1 MVSQFRG
8 MIEFLDR
15 IGIYDVILPFLLV
28 FTAVFAILEKT
39 KILGMEKV
47 DGKETTRKNQ
57 NSMIAFVVAFLVVAS
72 SELVRTINEAMAN
85 IVLLL
90 LLSITFMLLVG
101 SLHTGEKEFALDK
114 TWRNVF
120 YGIFFVGIV
129 GIFLHAIHYNDQ
141 PFLEWAW
148 EYLQNNWGTNWFG
161 SVILIGII
169 IGFML
174 FITKD
179 PSKGS
184 GGSSDHGHGGG
195 H

>member
-1 MVSQFRG
+1 MVSEFRG
-8 MIEFLDR
+8 MIEFLDK

-47 DGKETTRKNQ
+47 DGKEYTRKNQ
-57 NSMIAFVVAFLVVAS
+57 NSMIAFVISFLVVAS
-72 SELVRTINEAMAN
+72 SEIVRTINEAMAN

-90 LLSITFMLLVG
+90 LLSITFMMLVG
-101 SLHTGEKEFALDK
+101 SLHTGDKEFALDK

-120 YGIFFVGIV
+120 YGIFFVGII
-129 GIFLHAIHYNDQ
+129 GIFLHAIRYNDQ

-148 EYLQNNWGTNWFG
+148 DYLQNNWGTNWFG
-161 SVILIGII
+161 SLILISII
-169 IGFML
+169 IGFMV

-179 PSKGS
+179 PSKKDSGSS
-184 GGSSDHGHGGG
+184 GGHGDHH
-195 H
+195 